1 MITDKEAHDLE
12 HPEDHEG
19 MTCEEC
25 GEWFDN
31 EDIRHVGVDGI
42 PTCYNCKEHAVRED
56 NRQRTGTE
64 TAITN
69 CQGCGTETIAF
80 VHHAWNREDAYGI
93 PTGLWCD
100 KCYNGDAYPFRKDDY
115 FDPAYAGESLEED

>member
-1 MITDKEAHDLE
+1 MVTDKEAHDL
-12 HPEDHEG
+12 
-19 MTCEEC
+19 
-25 GEWFDN
+25 
-31 EDIRHVGVDGI
+31 
-42 PTCYNCKEHAVRED
+42 
-56 NRQRTGTE
+56 

-115 FDPAYAGESLEED
+115 FDPAYAGERLEED